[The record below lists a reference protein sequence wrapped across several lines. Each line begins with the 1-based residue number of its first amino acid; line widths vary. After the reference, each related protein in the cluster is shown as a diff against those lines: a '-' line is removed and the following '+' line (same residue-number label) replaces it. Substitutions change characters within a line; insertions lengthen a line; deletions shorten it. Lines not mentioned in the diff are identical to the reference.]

1 MKLSI
6 YSNFIIFWIQGG
18 DYGLQKLFGT
28 AGTVIFG
35 PLAGLLIDVVQKND
49 ADVNNLRMNNEKIVD
64 YSSDGYYPIIY
75 LYFAL
80 RLVAAL
86 CILKLRLDFKPPAK
100 KVFQNIRTVLFRFDV
115 MSYLIVFFIA
125 GTMWGFLESFLFWY
139 MEDLGATK
147 LLLGISL
154 GAGTLTAIP
163 LTILSH
169 LLLKNLGLLK

>member
-1 MKLSI
+1 M
-6 YSNFIIFWIQGG
+6 
-18 DYGLQKLFGT
+18 
-28 AGTVIFG
+28 IFG

-64 YSSDGYYPIIY
+64 YSSHGYYPIIY

-100 KVFQNIRTVLFRFDV
+100 KVFQNIRTVLLRFDV

-169 LLLKNLGLLK
+169 LLLKNIGLLK